1 MLIKGL
7 CDYYDIL
14 KERGDVLPEGYSP
27 VSIKYKIS
35 LTDEGNIDEI
45 VSCQEEVENG
55 GKKPKLIPK
64 DVIMPKRTEK
74 PGIDANVIE
83 HRPLYIFGLNY
94 NDGRFDPDDKT
105 NKARKSHADFV
116 AKNLEFI
123 EGLDSPVINAYRKF
137 LQNWAPEHEL
147 NNQCL
152 FDLGKNYANSGYAF
166 FLSGEPEKLLHDD
179 PQIKTKWNEEFTKR
193 NGTEEGAHIAQCAI
207 SGETAPIARIH
218 SKIKGV
224 AGGLATGS
232 VLIGFNNSSENSYG
246 NEQSF
251 NSNVSEEV
259 MTKYTE
265 ALNYLLKDRKHKI
278 VLDDM
283 TVVFWAMS
291 KNEGYEG
298 NIMDMLMG
306 NQNEDSGT
314 DTEEMIRDILK
325 RGSALA
331 ITENE
336 LNTKFVGL
344 DPDTD
349 FYIVGLKP
357 NSSNTRSRVILRKRY
372 GDILLNVARFQ
383 GDAQIT
389 EPLKLLPLYRIKKE
403 LVSPNSSSEKV
414 NPALLSKLFE
424 AIMYDSRFPASLLE
438 TLVRR
443 VKTDKNVNEA
453 RAGLIKAYL
462 NRNEKEEIKLALDYE
477 NKNQAYLCGRLF
489 AALERLQKNALGD
502 INATIKDK
510 YFSSAA
516 AKPAT
521 VFPTLLTL
529 AQAHLKKL
537 DGEGSKVFY
546 NKLIGQII
554 DNLEDE
560 FPPTLPLADQGK
572 FIIGY
577 YQQTQEFFRKKEDRE
592 EQ

>member
-14 KERGDVLPEGYSP
+14 KERGDVVPEGYSLVP
-27 VSIKYKIS
+27 VRYKIS
-35 LTDEGNIDEI
+35 LTEEGNIDEI
-45 VSCQEEVENG
+45 VSCQEEVKNG

-64 DVIMPKRTEK
+64 DMLMPKRTEK
-74 PGIDANVIE
+74 TGIDANVIE
-83 HRPLYIFGLNY
+83 HRPLYIFGLNFS
-94 NDGRFDPDDKT
+94 DGEFTPDDNT
-105 NKARKSHADFV
+105 DKARKSHENFV
-116 AKNLEFI
+116 AKNLDFI

-137 LQNWAPEHEL
+137 IQNWMPEQETG
-147 NNQCL
+147 NQYL
-152 FDLGKNYANSGYAF
+152 SDLGKNYSSPGYVF
-166 FLSGEPEKLLHDD
+166 FLSGEPERLLHDD
-179 PQIKTKWNEEFTKR
+179 PQIKAKWNVEFVKQ
-193 NGTEEGAHIAQCAI
+193 NGAEEGAYMAQCAI

-218 SKIKGV
+218 GKIKGV
-224 AGGLATGS
+224 EGGLPTGG
-232 VLIGFNNSSENSYG
+232 VLIGFNNASENSYG

-251 NSNVSEEV
+251 NSNVSEKV
-259 MTKYTE
+259 MIKYTE
-265 ALNYLLKDRKHKI
+265 ALNYLLKGGKHRI

-291 KNEGYEG
+291 KNEGYED
-298 NIMDMLMG
+298 NIMAMLMG
-306 NQNEDSGT
+306 NRNEDSGT

-331 ITENE
+331 ITEKE
-336 LNTKFVGL
+336 LNKKFDDL
-344 DPDTD
+344 NPDTD

-357 NSSNTRSRVILRKRY
+357 NSSRISIKFILRKRY
-372 GDILLNVARFQ
+372 GDILLNIARFQ
-383 GDAQIT
+383 GDAQVT
-389 EPLKLLPLYRIKKE
+389 EPLKLLSLYRISKE
-403 LVSPNSSSEKV
+403 LASPNSSSEKI

-424 AIMYDSRFPASLLE
+424 SIMYDVRFPASLLE

-443 VKTDKNVNEA
+443 VKTDKYVNEA
-453 RAGLIKAYL
+453 RAGLIKACL

-477 NKNQAYLCGRLF
+477 NKDQAYLCGRLF
-489 AALERLQKNALGD
+489 ATLERLQKSALGD

-529 AQAHLKKL
+529 AQAHLKKMSS
-537 DGEGSKVFY
+537 EGSKVFF
-546 NKLIGQII
+546 NRLIGQII

-560 FPPTLPLADQGK
+560 FPATLPLADQGK

-577 YQQTQEFFRKKEDRE
+577 YQQNQEFFRKKEDRE

>member
-64 DVIMPKRTEK
+64 DVVMPKRTEK
-74 PGIDANVIE
+74 TGIDANVIE
-83 HRPLYIFGLNY
+83 HRPLYIFGLNF
-94 NDGRFDPDDKT
+94 NDGEFTPDDRT
-105 NKARKSHADFV
+105 NKARNSHEDFV
-116 AKNLEFI
+116 AKNLDFI

-137 LQNWAPEHEL
+137 IQKWVPEQETG
-147 NNQCL
+147 NQYL
-152 FDLGKNYANSGYAF
+152 LDLGKNYSNSGYVF

-179 PQIKTKWNEEFTKR
+179 PQIKVRWNEEVEKR
-193 NGTEEGAHIAQCAI
+193 NEAEEGAYMAQCAI

-218 SKIKGV
+218 GKIKGV
-224 AGGLATGS
+224 EGGLSTGG
-232 VLIGFNNSSENSYG
+232 VLIGFNNASENSYG

-251 NSNVSEEV
+251 NSNVSEKV

-265 ALNYLLKDRKHKI
+265 ALNYLLKGRKHKI
-278 VLDDM
+278 VLDDI

-291 KNEGYEG
+291 KNEGYED
-298 NIMDMLMG
+298 NIMDLLMG
-306 NQNEDSGT
+306 NQNEDGGA
-314 DTEEMIRDILK
+314 DAEEMIRDILK

-331 ITENE
+331 ITEKE
-336 LNTKFVGL
+336 LNKKFNGL
-344 DPDTD
+344 NPDTD

-357 NSSNTRSRVILRKRY
+357 NSSRISIKFILRKRY
-372 GDILLNVARFQ
+372 GDVLLNIARFQ
-383 GDAQIT
+383 ADAQVT
-389 EPLKLLPLYRIKKE
+389 EPLKLLSLYRIRRE
-403 LVSPNSSSEKV
+403 FVSPNSSSEKI

-424 AIMYDSRFPASLLE
+424 AIMYNVRFPVSLLE

-443 VKTDKNVNEA
+443 VKTDKYVNEA

-477 NKNQAYLCGRLF
+477 NKDQAYLCGRLF
-489 AALERLQKNALGD
+489 ATLERLQKNALGD

-537 DGEGSKVFY
+537 SSEGSKVFY

-560 FPPTLPLADQGK
+560 FPSILPLADQGK

-577 YQQTQEFFRKKEDRE
+577 YQQNQEFFRKK
-592 EQ
+592 